1 MNEKREV
8 ILPSDFSGE
17 KGKIVCYRIS
27 SYLEL
32 LYIDI
37 RSRRIPEVQIQA
49 YEGEA
54 VMTVNFSFL
63 GKCEV
68 LLKNGGGTY
77 VDTGEYSIDYGT
89 ASREADEFY
98 YPRAQY
104 HGMELIL
111 YPCPELDKELSLNG
125 RNTKMSVE
133 LKRTVS
139 GKRDTIYF
147 KSRCKN

>member
-17 KGKIVCYRIS
+17 KGKVVCYRIS

-77 VDTGEYSIDYGT
+77 VDTGNIQSTMGLLQEKRMNFTIQEHSI
-89 ASREADEFY
+89 
-98 YPRAQY
+98 
-104 HGMELIL
+104 MEW
-111 YPCPELDKELSLNG
+111 S
-125 RNTKMSVE
+125 
-133 LKRTVS
+133 
-139 GKRDTIYF
+139 
-147 KSRCKN
+147 

>member
-32 LYIDI
+32 LHIDI

-68 LLKNGGGTY
+68 LENGGGTY

-89 ASREADEFY
+89 ASREA
-98 YPRAQY
+98 
-104 HGMELIL
+104 MN
-111 YPCPELDKELSLNG
+111 LS
-125 RNTKMSVE
+125 KS
-133 LKRTVS
+133 TVS
-139 GKRDTIYF
+139 WNGVDLVSM
-147 KSRCKN
+147 SRT

>member
-8 ILPSDFSGE
+8 ILPSDFQERKERSSVIGSAH
-17 KGKIVCYRIS
+17 IWSFCILIS
-27 SYLEL
+27 DQEESQK
-32 LYIDI
+32 
-37 RSRRIPEVQIQA
+37 SRFRPTK
-49 YEGEA
+49 EA

-125 RNTKMSVE
+125 GEYQNER
-133 LKRTVS
+133 
-139 GKRDTIYF
+139 
-147 KSRCKN
+147 

>member
-54 VMTVNFSFL
+54 VMTVNFRINSAAFFIRISF
-63 GKCEV
+63 
-68 LLKNGGGTY
+68 NN
-77 VDTGEYSIDYGT
+77 S
-89 ASREADEFY
+89 
-98 YPRAQY
+98 
-104 HGMELIL
+104 L
-111 YPCPELDKELSLNG
+111 YPLPYTPWK
-125 RNTKMSVE
+125 
-133 LKRTVS
+133 
-139 GKRDTIYF
+139 
-147 KSRCKN
+147 

>member
-49 YEGEA
+49 YKGEA

-77 VDTGEYSIDYGT
+77 GNIQSTMGLLQEKQMNFTIQEHSI
-89 ASREADEFY
+89 
-98 YPRAQY
+98 
-104 HGMELIL
+104 MEW
-111 YPCPELDKELSLNG
+111 S
-125 RNTKMSVE
+125 
-133 LKRTVS
+133 
-139 GKRDTIYF
+139 
-147 KSRCKN
+147 